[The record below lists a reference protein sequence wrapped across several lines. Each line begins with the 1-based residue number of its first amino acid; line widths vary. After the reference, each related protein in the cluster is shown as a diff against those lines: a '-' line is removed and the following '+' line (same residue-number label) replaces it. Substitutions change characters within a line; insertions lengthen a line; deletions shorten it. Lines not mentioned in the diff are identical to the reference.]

1 MGKPIVEAEFDVADA
16 AHCFEYYGGM
26 ATKIH
31 GETLEVPD
39 NALSMVVREPV
50 GVVGQIIPWNYPLL
64 MAAWKLG
71 ARAGGRLHGGAE
83 AGRADAAVGAD
94 ARGDLSSRSICRR
107 ASSTSSPATGPTAGA
122 ALVDRSARRQDRVHR
137 RRRHRRARHP
147 RRGRDHQADVD
158 RARRQEPQHRVRRRR
173 LRGRGRRRAVRRLR
187 EPGRG
192 LLRRIAAAR
201 ASVRST
207 TACCR
212 RSPTRSAASRS
223 AIR

>member
-26 ATKIH
+26 ASKIH

-64 MAAWKLG
+64 MAAWKL
-71 ARAGGRLHGGAE
+71 APALAAGCTAVLKPAE
-83 AGRADAAVGAD
+83 QTPLSALMLAEIFESLDLPPGVVNIVT
-94 ARGDLSSRSICRR
+94 GD
-107 ASSTSSPATGPTAGA
+107 GPTAGA
-122 ALVDRSARRQDRVHR
+122 GARHRSARRQDRVHR
-137 RRRHRRARHP
+137 RRRHRHARHP

-158 RARRQEPQHRVRRRR
+158 RARRQEPEHRVRRRG
-173 LRGRGRRRAVRRLR
+173 LRGRGRRRALRRVRQ
-187 EPGRG
+187 PGRG
-192 LLRRIAAAR
+192 LLGRLAAAR
-201 ASVRST
+201 RAFDLRPH
-207 TACCR
+207 AAGAR
-212 RSPTRSAASRS
+212 RQDRRASRS